1 MEKKVS
7 AEKVGQFRFS
17 GTAAHPGVS
26 LRFEALVL
34 QDRLQDIST
43 TGVDSGGREG
53 TAGDSIDGEKQP
65 EIVVLRQKS
74 CAISQLV
81 KNGYSPIKCELE
93 GRIPAAFAR
102 VWPALRVASLTM
114 LADLPSAAPRGNPPP
129 RPAVASVRAR
139 EATRCRLPRSRIR
152 RGRRRPDLS
161 VGERD
166 AVLLVVQ
173 ATKQNQF
180 YSP

>member
-34 QDRLQDIST
+34 QDGLQDIST

-74 CAISQLV
+74 CAISQV
-81 KNGYSPIKCELE
+81 KNGLS
-93 GRIPAAFAR
+93 GSIPAASAILLILQSNVSWRAGSRRHSRGYGLLFELQALLCSPTCLPQHHEGTHPR
-102 VWPALRVASLTM
+102 GQQWPA
-114 LADLPSAAPRGNPPP
+114 
-129 RPAVASVRAR
+129 
-139 EATRCRLPRSRIR
+139 
-152 RGRRRPDLS
+152 
-161 VGERD
+161 
-166 AVLLVVQ
+166 
-173 ATKQNQF
+173 
-180 YSP
+180 